1 MNHEQ
6 KCLGG
11 TNTLFLKPLM
21 ETNTIRKIVPS
32 IYTADGQATTAD
44 TRHVKDYNQAMEQ
57 ALIYEAQGA
66 DEIILMDVTS
76 ISERRRNLPR
86 FLKDLNKKLTVPFVF
101 GGGVHTVKDVEE
113 LLKYGAPRVYV
124 NSAAVRNPELI
135 NKVSS
140 TYGKQALL
148 VAVDTR
154 HTFGTW
160 KVYLSGGKSRTEI
173 DLINWMAMIENRGG
187 SEVLISAIT
196 RGDHELVFD
205 VFSKVTASTS
215 LPVLASAGFTEDA
228 DYLRLVNETGVN
240 GIVSAHLFQ
249 KENALRNMKALLNNH
264 EIFTSPE
271 KEEE

>member
-1 MNHEQ
+1 M
-6 KCLGG
+6 CLDAP
-11 TNTLFLKPLM
+11 NTLFLKPLM
-21 ETNTIRKIVPS
+21 ETNSTRKVIPS

-44 TRHVKDYNQAMEQ
+44 TRHVKDYNQALEQ

-86 FLKDLNKKLTVPFVF
+86 FLKDLNKSLKIPFVF

-113 LLKYGAPRVYV
+113 LLKFGAPRVYV

-140 TYGKQALL
+140 IHGKQALL

-173 DLINWMAMIENRGG
+173 DLINWMTMIENRGG
-187 SEVLISAIT
+187 SEVLVSAIT

-205 VFSKVTASTS
+205 IFSKITASTS
-215 LPVLASAGFTEDA
+215 LPILASAGFTEDA
-228 DYLRLVNETGVN
+228 EYLRLVNETGVK

-249 KENALRNMKALLNNH
+249 KENALINMKALLNNH
-264 EIFTSPE
+264 QTSSPSEI
-271 KEEE
+271 EEA